1 MSIVPK
7 KVITSNDTENKSL
20 LLLAKSIGQII
31 MIAIY
36 ELIFYCHLLLLVLIC
51 FVVIGNP
58 SQVFAL
64 THIDDNNT
72 KMLLPYVH
80 IAILSKHL
88 IVMLF
93 VLHFGVHISV

>member
-64 THIDDNNT
+64 THIDDDNNT
-72 KMLLPYVH
+72 KMLP
-80 IAILSKHL
+80 
-88 IVMLF
+88 
-93 VLHFGVHISV
+93 